1 MIEKLAKAAE
11 KCAKNAT
18 NNQSCP
24 LMIFLH
30 QPKMPKSL
38 IKKDEEK

>member
-11 KCAKNAT
+11 NCAKRSA
-18 NNQSCP
+18 SSSSYIV
-24 LMIFLH
+24 LILH

-38 IKKDEEK
+38 IKKDEE